1 MVARMSDA
9 TIELANG
16 NLRITRTGPQGRL
29 GMIELNRPRQLN
41 ALTGAMIDGLAEV
54 VAAWRAD
61 ASIEQIVIFGAGERG
76 LCAGGDVAELRAG
89 IVADGH
95 IGGAERV
102 LGSEYR
108 LDATWAELPQP
119 VVAVMD
125 GHTLGGGVGLS
136 GHASIRVV
144 TERSRVG
151 MPEAAIGFSPDVG
164 GSYLLA
170 RMPGRLGEHAGVT
183 GARLNAAD
191 AIATGFADWFIPSD
205 RIPQLLARLAQEPAA
220 EVVADLAEDPGE
232 SQLLAEREWIDE
244 VYSAATLQEVVA
256 RLQEHAPEHPI
267 VAEALAAIMAASPLA
282 AAATLELVRRNR
294 DAADL
299 RAAIDLEF
307 RVGIRLIAGHDFSEG
322 VRAMLVDKDRQPKW
336 QPASLDA
343 VTEQQVAALFDEAEA
358 PRMDWSLGPLGLR
371 DSVE

>member
-16 NLRITRTGPQGRL
+16 NLRITRSGPGGRL

-54 VAAWRAD
+54 VAAWRHD
-61 ASIEQIVIFGAGERG
+61 ASVEQIVIFGAGERG
-76 LCAGGDVAELRAG
+76 LCAGGDVAEIRAAL
-89 IVADGH
+89 IADGH
-95 IGGAERV
+95 TGAAERV

-108 LDATWAELPQP
+108 LDATWSELSQP

-151 MPEAAIGFSPDVG
+151 MPEVAIGFSPDVG

-183 GARLNAAD
+183 GARLRAAD
-191 AIATGFADWFIPSD
+191 AIATGFADRFIPSD
-205 RIPQLLARLAQEPAA
+205 RIPQLLARLTHEPAA
-220 EVVADLAEDPGE
+220 EVVADLAENPGE
-232 SQLLAEREWIDE
+232 SALLAEREWLDE
-244 VYSAATLQEVVA
+244 VYSAASLQEIVA
-256 RLQEHAPEHPI
+256 RLQEHAPERR
-267 VAEALAAIMAASPLA
+267 VAAEALAAITAASPLA

-294 DAADL
+294 QAVNL

-307 RVGIRLIAGHDFSEG
+307 RVGMRLIAGHDFSEG
-322 VRAMLVDKDRQPKW
+322 VRAMLVEKDRQPKW
-336 QPASLDA
+336 QPASLDE
-343 VTEQQVAALFDEAEA
+343 VTQQQVAALFAEADA
-358 PRMDWSLGPLGLR
+358 PRMDWSLEPLGR
-371 DSVE
+371 ND